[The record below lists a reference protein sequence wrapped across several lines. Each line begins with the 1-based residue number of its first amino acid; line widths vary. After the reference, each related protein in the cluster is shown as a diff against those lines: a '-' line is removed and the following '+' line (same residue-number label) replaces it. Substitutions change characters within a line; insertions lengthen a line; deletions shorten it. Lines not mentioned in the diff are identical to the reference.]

1 MTNCFILLAAGKGK
15 RFKSNNPKQ
24 FTNYINK
31 PLFMHSVDKAL
42 KSKLFKS
49 IIIVSNRPIKT
60 IRNKSIKVIKG
71 ILSLLHPFAPFITE
85 ELWSYFKD
93 SKDKSRYEPATK
105 WEHNNLIDVVTGK
118 VIEFQNPGFEKLSRK
133 IAEKKGYKVIG
144 YKLELFA
151 IKEACK
157 KIK

>member
-1 MTNCFILLAAGKGK
+1 MENIKHLDIYELCKKSGVKLTSQREIIAGVI
-15 RFKSNNPKQ
+15 NNSKDHPD
-24 FTNYINK
+24 
-31 PLFMHSVDKAL
+31 VDKIYQRANKKNSKISL
-42 KSKLFKS
+42 ATVYRTVKLFEDANV
-49 IIIVSNRPIKT
+49 IIK
-60 IRNKSIKVIKG
+60 
-71 ILSLLHPFAPFITE
+71 HD
-85 ELWSYFKD
+85 FKD
-93 SKDKSRYEPATK
+93 GKDKSRDEPATK
-105 WEHNNLIDVVTGK
+105 WEHNHLIDVVTGK